1 MADLYRKSAFDT
13 ITRPEQLNK
22 QVKIIR
28 PTIWLIYVALV
39 AAFVTFAVWSV
50 TYTMSDGINISG
62 VIFTHGSVIKHT
74 ADRACMVTDV
84 LVVEGDYVNVGD
96 IIAVLS
102 YEEQL
107 EQIENAREEL
117 SQMEKGSAEYDEKQ
131 ENIDKLISEYIA
143 KTMVKSNNSGYIQ
156 SVKSAGMALNAGDSV
171 AMVISDQ
178 GYEEVIAY
186 VPLQIVN
193 HLRTG
198 MTAQISPTYADRE
211 EYGYMTG
218 VITNISDT
226 PVSEEGIIN
235 MMGTLSYVADILPQ
249 ESCVEVRIR
258 LNLDDDSKNKYKWS
272 NDKGEIIRVGLGTQC
287 EIIVV
292 TDEYH
297 PIRLLLK

>member
-1 MADLYRKSAFDT
+1 
-13 ITRPEQLNK
+13 
-22 QVKIIR
+22 
-28 PTIWLIYVALV
+28 
-39 AAFVTFAVWSV
+39 
-50 TYTMSDGINISG
+50 
-62 VIFTHGSVIKHT
+62 
-74 ADRACMVTDV
+74 
-84 LVVEGDYVNVGD
+84 
-96 IIAVLS
+96 
-102 YEEQL
+102 
-107 EQIENAREEL
+107 
-117 SQMEKGSAEYDEKQ
+117 
-131 ENIDKLISEYIA
+131 
-143 KTMVKSNNSGYIQ
+143 MVKSNNSGYIQ